1 MRLQNNLYKIE
12 SGQADGYR
20 VSLIADSIIYRAH
33 FPEKP
38 VTPGVCIIQIAS
50 ELLGQLTG
58 RNPSLVEVVNAK
70 FLAVINPLETPEVTY
85 TFSKLVSDDAAHT
98 LKVQVV
104 VTSEATICT
113 KLSLLYNI
121 TD

>member
-12 SGQADGYR
+12 SKSSEGYR
-20 VSLIADSIIYRAH
+20 VSLIADSMIYRAH

-38 VTPGVCIIQIAS
+38 ITPGVCIIQIAG
-50 ELLGQLTG
+50 ELLEQLTG
-58 RNPSLVEVVNAK
+58 RNLSLVEVVNAK

-85 TFSKLVSDDAAHT
+85 TFTKLVSDDAAHT

-104 VTSEATICT
+104 VTSEATTCT
-113 KLSLLYNI
+113 KLSLQYSI
-121 TD
+121 TE